1 MMIKKQLSAIGSAAI
16 LTMGLATGLVLN
28 FSQTALAFEPKDV
41 CQYNG
46 SGNQDYGDLVG
57 ETANYTVLICL
68 NGSKAYYFGQPK
80 NGSGGIALKGINYG
94 NKYVFRN
101 GQYTYTVT
109 TKFLTVTKNGKVIVK
124 EKFVSELGPN
134 D

>member
-1 MMIKKQLSAIGSAAI
+1 MMLKKQLSAIGSAAI

-41 CQYNG
+41 CQYNA
-46 SGNQDYGDLVG
+46 GNQDYGDEVG
-57 ETANYTVLICL
+57 ETANYTVVICT
-68 NGSKAYYFGQPK
+68 NGSKIYYFGRPK
-80 NGSGGIALKGINYG
+80 NGSGGIALRGINYG
-94 NKYVFRN
+94 NKSVFRN

-109 TKFLTVTKNGKVIVK
+109 TNFLTVTKNGKVIVK
-124 EKFVSELGPN
+124 EKFVNGLQRN